1 MEHTD
6 SPIEH
11 TDNKITSAK
20 LKRWDDRYLGLA
32 WHISRWSK
40 DPNAQIGAVI
50 ANLELGRVISLGF
63 NGFPSNVEDSAER
76 LTGEEKL
83 ERVIH
88 AEQNALLFAGRDA
101 RDCDL
106 YVVGKPVCSRCAVL
120 AIQSGIRRVISLRP
134 DPDSDSK
141 WHKSGLLAVDMFTE
155 ARVGFKAMSDAD
167 LEALSR
173 ELAGRRVPVRGKVN
187 KAACPTRGTRPLRK
201 PADPD
206 ASRYLTADNG

>member
-1 MEHTD
+1 MEPIE

-11 TDNKITSAK
+11 TDNRITSAK
-20 LKRWDDRYLGLA
+20 LKRWDDRYLSLA

-134 DPDSDSK
+134 DPNSDSK

-155 ARVGFKAMSDAD
+155 ARVRFKAMSDAD
-167 LEALSR
+167 LKALSR

-187 KAACPTRGTRPLRK
+187 KAAGATGGTLAIRK
-201 PADPD
+201 
-206 ASRYLTADNG
+206 AS